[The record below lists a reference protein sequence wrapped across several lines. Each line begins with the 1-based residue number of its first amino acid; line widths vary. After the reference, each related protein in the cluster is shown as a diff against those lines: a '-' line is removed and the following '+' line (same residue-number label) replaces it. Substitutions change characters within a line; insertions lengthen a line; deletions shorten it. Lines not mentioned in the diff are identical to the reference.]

1 MLSNLNGWHAV
12 IVIAVILLMFG
23 ATKLPALARSL
34 GQSARILKEEVK
46 PELTSKD
53 SKDGV

>member
-12 IVIAVILLMFG
+12 IVVAVILLMFG

-46 PELTSKD
+46 PEMTSKE
-53 SKDGV
+53 SKDVV